1 MCIKWP
7 FLRPVGVVVGG
18 SESLQDNTKF
28 SSLLTAKRHES
39 QHALGQA
46 AVIICRATV
55 ETAFCNKYKC
65 IQAAQWLHWNVLDID
80 V

>member
-18 SESLQDNTKF
+18 PDNDTKF
-28 SSLLTAKRHES
+28 SSFLTVLRRES

-46 AVIICRATV
+46 AVIICRTTV
-55 ETAFCNKYKC
+55 KLAFYDK
-65 IQAAQWLHWNVLDID
+65 
-80 V
+80 

>member
-18 SESLQDNTKF
+18 PDNLRDDTKF
-28 SSLLTAKRHES
+28 SSFLTVLRRDS

-46 AVIICRATV
+46 AVIICRTTV
-55 ETAFCNKYKC
+55 KLAFYDK
-65 IQAAQWLHWNVLDID
+65 
-80 V
+80 